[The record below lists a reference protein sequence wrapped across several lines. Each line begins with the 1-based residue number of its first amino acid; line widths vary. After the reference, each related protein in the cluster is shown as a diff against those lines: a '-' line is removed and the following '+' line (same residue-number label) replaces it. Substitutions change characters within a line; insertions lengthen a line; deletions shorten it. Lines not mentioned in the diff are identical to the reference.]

1 MGEDM
6 DREERVK
13 LIHALVSA
21 SNAFHKELEKQG
33 YRVSY
38 GLDNSKTGIIIKTD
52 APTHEN
58 WSLGDLTISW
68 NINKQ

>member
-1 MGEDM
+1 M

-13 LIHALVSA
+13 LIRALMAA
-21 SNAFHKELEKQG
+21 SNAFHKELEKHG

-38 GLDNSKTGIIIKTD
+38 GLYNSKTGSIIKTD
-52 APTHEN
+52 APMHEN

-68 NINKQ
+68 NMSKR

>member
-13 LIHALVSA
+13 LIHALMSA

-33 YRVSY
+33 YQVSY
-38 GLDNSKTGIIIKTD
+38 GLDNSKTGSIIKTD
-52 APTHEN
+52 VSAHEN